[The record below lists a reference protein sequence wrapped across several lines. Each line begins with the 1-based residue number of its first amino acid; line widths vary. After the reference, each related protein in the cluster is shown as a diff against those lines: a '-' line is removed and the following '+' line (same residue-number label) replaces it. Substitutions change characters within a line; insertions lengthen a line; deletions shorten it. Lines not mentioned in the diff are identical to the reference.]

1 MKEIKQSLI
10 VSFYN
15 GVAQLQMIIKA
26 LERQSDLAFEVLIAD
41 DGSNANSV
49 SQVQEIIKSSPL
61 QIKHLWHE
69 DDGFRKVI
77 ILNKAVVES
86 ATDYLVFIDG
96 DCVPHK
102 EFMKAHYQ
110 SREEG
115 YFLAGRR
122 INLSE
127 KLNKKFSAERIESG
141 YLEKSFK
148 KDLLLDGLF
157 GKTTHFEKGFYV
169 GNKRLQRFLNRKKTG
184 LLGCNF
190 SVFKKDLLAINGFDE
205 RYLAPAIGEDSDIE
219 FRLLLNGVKSKTV
232 KNIAIV
238 YHLYHKKLER
248 ESSNRSIY
256 DEVIEK
262 QQIITPFGIK
272 KLTTDL

>member
-1 MKEIKQSLI
+1 MKKVKQSLI
-10 VSFYN
+10 VSFFN

-41 DGSNANSV
+41 DGSNARSV
-49 SQVQEIIKSSPL
+49 SQVQEIIEDSPL
-61 QIKHLWHE
+61 KIKHLWHE
-69 DDGFRKVI
+69 NDGFRKVI
-77 ILNKAVVES
+77 ILNRAVLES
-86 ATDYLVFIDG
+86 SSDYLVFIDG
-96 DCVPHK
+96 DCIPHK
-102 EFMKAHYQ
+102 EFMRGHYQ

-115 YFLAGRR
+115 CFLAGRR

-127 KLNKKFSAERIESG
+127 GLSRKLSTDKIGAGF
-141 YLEKSFK
+141 LETSFK

-169 GNKRLQRFLNRKKTG
+169 GNKTLQTVLNRKHAG

-190 SVFKKDLLAINGFDE
+190 SVFKQDLVAINGFDE

-219 FRLLLNGVKSKTV
+219 YRLLLNGIKSKTV

-248 ESSNRSIY
+248 ENLNRSIF
-256 DEVIEK
+256 DEVIKK
-262 QQIITPFGIK
+262 QQIVTPFGIK
-272 KLTTDL
+272 KISTNL